1 MLVSARSGPRLSLLH
16 LAEPHGVGC
25 SLLPPLERVF
35 GFLITDKNRHDR
47 SFLSRRG
54 EFWRK
59 RLSQVTLLYTLTPE
73 RSSAHAH
80 THPCP
85 PPTTPPCYL
94 SLCPSVPFDTDTHR
108 STFTP
113 ALLQT
118 RDLSRHCIDGHTS
131 TLQGRRKVNQHS
143 LPAKLCAR
151 GCGHFIS
158 LNSHYKPRV
167 TIPIRQARKAPPR
180 QPHLF
185 LAKDLEDWLMCRRS
199 HDGPTGRVRIRTHI
213 SWTPEPIFPMKP
225 GCILLSTPSTLCS
238 RHTHHPQGEAWE
250 PEAEC
255 DLTVTNWEEMGGRG
269 CGEGKQAWLCRR
281 SLVWYGEGVGRH
293 QRAQNERLP
302 FVEAPVGK
310 PQPVGAIG
318 SRSRSWLKSPTVA

>member
-1 MLVSARSGPRLSLLH
+1 MGWVVPSSLPWKGFLDFSLLTRTDMTDLSFQEGGNFGERGSARSH
-16 LAEPHGVGC
+16 
-25 SLLPPLERVF
+25 
-35 GFLITDKNRHDR
+35 
-47 SFLSRRG
+47 SF
-54 EFWRK
+54 
-59 RLSQVTLLYTLTPE
+59 TLLRRSAPLLTRIYT
-73 RSSAHAH
+73 HA
-80 THPCP
+80 P